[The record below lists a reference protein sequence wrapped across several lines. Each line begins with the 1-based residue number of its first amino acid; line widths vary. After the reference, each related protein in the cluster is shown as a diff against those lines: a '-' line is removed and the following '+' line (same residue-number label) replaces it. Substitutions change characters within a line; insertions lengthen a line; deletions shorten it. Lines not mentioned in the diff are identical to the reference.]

1 MQNRKQV
8 MQQLARTKNKRI
20 EIIVENE
27 NATDEDGFPIEG
39 GKSIKTVFANVRSLR
54 GKEFYQASQVQAQDD
69 KVFYINYFPGLT
81 AKAQIKYKG
90 ELYNIVAPPTNIDE
104 SNREYEIRARLV
116 KASG

>member
-1 MQNRKQV
+1 

-54 GKEFYQASQVQAQDD
+54 GKEFYQASQVQMQDD
-69 KVFYINYFPGLT
+69 KVFYINYFKGLDT
-81 AKAQIKYKG
+81 KVEIKYKN
-90 ELYNIVAPPTNIDE
+90 ELYNIISIVNIDE
-104 SNREYEIRARLV
+104 ANREYEVRARLV

>member
-1 MQNRKQV
+1 MLNKKKV

-20 EIIVENE
+20 DIITNSK

-69 KVFYINYFPGLT
+69 KVFYINYFPGLDT
-81 AKAQIKYKG
+81 KAEIKYKN
-90 ELYNIVAPPTNIDE
+90 ELYNIISIINIDE
-104 SNREYEIRARLV
+104 ANKEYEIRARLI
-116 KASG
+116 KSSR